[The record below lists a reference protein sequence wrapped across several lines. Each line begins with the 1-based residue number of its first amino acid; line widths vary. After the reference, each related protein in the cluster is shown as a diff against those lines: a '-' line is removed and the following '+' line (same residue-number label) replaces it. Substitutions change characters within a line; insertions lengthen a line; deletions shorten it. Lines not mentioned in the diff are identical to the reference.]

1 MNGGCAACKQ
11 SDSKECRNDETLHAK
26 SPSGS
31 NRRKLGQAALPADE
45 SGQVKVPFAGRNYS
59 ESEFLRPSSKKLLR
73 PDDGHTKRD
82 NLTGRSRLVSREVP
96 ARPAVW

>member
-11 SDSKECRNDETLHAK
+11 SDSKECRNDETLHVK

-45 SGQVKVPFAGRNYS
+45 SGQVKSRSQGQLFRIGIS
-59 ESEFLRPSSKKLLR
+59 EAEQ
-73 PDDGHTKRD
+73 
-82 NLTGRSRLVSREVP
+82 
-96 ARPAVW
+96 